1 MNRLCIT
8 TCGLGSWRERLAN
21 PDRQWKRRFS
31 ALETAVSWE
40 RASRTSSGLPEPILK
55 LFRNSIYCEPVL
67 MFAIA
72 EHKVPLAG
80 GPADSQ
86 CDVWAFLN
94 TKAGT
99 VSLSIE
105 AKAQESF
112 GKSNQTLEQ
121 WLDAGKS
128 ERARTNRQ
136 ERWND
141 IKKHL
146 PNIVE
151 GGYSQVA
158 YQLLHRCAAAVIEAK
173 RFRLE
178 NAAFVVQAFQSPA
191 KSFDAFSQ
199 MCRAMATDA
208 ERGRIHFTKVGDICL
223 GIGWAD
229 CLLAT
234 DQELAA
240 VV

>member
-1 MNRLCIT
+1 
-8 TCGLGSWRERLAN
+8 
-21 PDRQWKRRFS
+21 
-31 ALETAVSWE
+31 LE
-40 RASRTSSGLPEPILK
+40 
-55 LFRNSIYCEPVL
+55 LFRNSIYDEPVL
-67 MFAIA
+67 MFAVA

-94 TKAGT
+94 TKVGA
-99 VSLSIE
+99 VSLTIE
-105 AKAQESF
+105 AKARESF

-128 ERARTNRQ
+128 KRARKNRQ
-136 ERWND
+136 DRWND
-141 IKKHL
+141 IKQHL
-146 PNIVE
+146 PSVGE
-151 GGYSQVA
+151 GGYSQIA

-173 RFRLE
+173 RLRLK
-178 NAAFVVQAFQSPA
+178 NAAFVVQAFQSPE

-199 MCRAMATDA
+199 MCRTMATTA
-208 ERGRIHFTKVGDICL
+208 ERGQMQFTNVGDIRL

-234 DQELAA
+234 DQEFAA
-240 VV
+240 MV